1 MIDKIFPGTLIKHTH
16 FYEENDVFV
25 KFSIKHTSEGD
36 VQSFIDSFEQKI
48 ANDSIKSL
56 FNYPIRWKKIVIDTT
71 DYEKCHMNVSF
82 DEVDFDCDLTEIAV
96 SRKIKNGAES
106 FEYVLTFS
114 KDVGLQNEDSA
125 FVKTYL
131 KYKEEDENGKKKIVE
146 FDVNLTVIPITRTGS
161 DSAELF

>member
-1 MIDKIFPGTLIKHTH
+1 
-16 FYEENDVFV
+16 
-25 KFSIKHTSEGD
+25 
-36 VQSFIDSFEQKI
+36 
-48 ANDSIKSL
+48 
-56 FNYPIRWKKIVIDTT
+56 
-71 DYEKCHMNVSF
+71 MNVSF